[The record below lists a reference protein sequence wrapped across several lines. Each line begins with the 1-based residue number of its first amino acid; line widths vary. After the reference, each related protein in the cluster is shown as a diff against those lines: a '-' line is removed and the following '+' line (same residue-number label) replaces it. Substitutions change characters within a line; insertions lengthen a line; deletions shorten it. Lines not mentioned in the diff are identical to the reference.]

1 MVVVGSRFDLVK
13 ADGLNVA
20 ALSLPSS
27 SSSPPPPAA
36 IELPLFFQLTKSN
49 KREKG
54 RSFTFKTFIPA
65 DTYSNRRIAPRR
77 QGLLHDVKEGNFI
90 DTTRRKQK
98 SLRFVLCVRGVLYT
112 AAPQYSIPARRGHN
126 SRKDFPF
133 TPALIYWKDTKR
145 RRGGQASG

>member
-27 SSSPPPPAA
+27 SSPPPPPPAA
-36 IELPLFFQLTKSN
+36 VELPLFFQLTKSN

-65 DTYSNRRIAPRR
+65 DT
-77 QGLLHDVKEGNFI
+77 
-90 DTTRRKQK
+90 
-98 SLRFVLCVRGVLYT
+98 
-112 AAPQYSIPARRGHN
+112 
-126 SRKDFPF
+126 
-133 TPALIYWKDTKR
+133 
-145 RRGGQASG
+145 